1 MIWAAYRVPAVVT
14 IALELLEGS
23 VKILSEYERAVAF
36 TLGRFQRVR
45 GPGLVLLA
53 SQTLVNAAKILASIP
68 AAMPLRYLQTLRK
81 IGQTL
86 KKIGAEQNST
96 VVYPMPIDIIK
107 PFLELMQKTGKS
119 AGANGVRPAGVTDK
133 RAAFTAV
140 KPDA

>member
-68 AAMPLRYLQTLRK
+68 AAMPLRYLQTL
-81 IGQTL
+81 

-133 RAAFTAV
+133 RAALAAV
-140 KPDA
+140 KPEA

>member
-68 AAMPLRYLQTLRK
+68 AAMPLRYLQTL
-81 IGQTL
+81 

>member
-68 AAMPLRYLQTLRK
+68 AAMPLRYLQTL
-81 IGQTL
+81 

-133 RAAFTAV
+133 RAALAAV
-140 KPDA
+140 KLDA